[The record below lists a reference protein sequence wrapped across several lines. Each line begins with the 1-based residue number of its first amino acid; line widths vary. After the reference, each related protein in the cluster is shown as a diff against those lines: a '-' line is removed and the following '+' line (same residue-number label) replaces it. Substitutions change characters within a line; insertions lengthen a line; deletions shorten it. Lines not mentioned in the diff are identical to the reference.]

1 MRDKKKNPTELHIVD
16 NGSNP
21 KIELK
26 GSVSDLLLAWG
37 WLTLA
42 ICDHC
47 AISEA
52 HLAGKMPSLVADLRN
67 ALMGKATV
75 DLGALEE
82 FQQKKGDGHDDDA

>member
-26 GSVSDLLLAWG
+26 GSVNDLLLAWG

-42 ICDHC
+42 ICDHY

-52 HLAGKMPSLVADLRN
+52 HLAGKMPSLVVDLRN

>member
-1 MRDKKKNPTELHIVD
+1 MRRLRDDLPRDRPV
-16 NGSNP
+16 
-21 KIELK
+21 ELK

-42 ICDHC
+42 ICDHY